1 MEVRFYLT
9 GQDFWNFQKH
19 ALRRRRISLILIAV
33 LVVIL
38 VLFTSLTSSPSN
50 IVVNIAPLILFLVVV
65 GIVVLRL
72 RRRIFGG
79 TARRLAAQGEHTITI
94 GPEGF
99 RHKQNLGDAMISWRA
114 IKEIKTDAYNLYFM
128 VDSNAL
134 MAHVI
139 PRRAFAS
146 PQDADA
152 FLGWAKTYWASGNT
166 IQQARAPGS
175 ASGYERWG

>member
-9 GQDFWNFQKH
+9 GQDVWNFQKQ
-19 ALRRRRISLILIAV
+19 AFRRTRVSLILIAV

-38 VLFTSLTSSPSN
+38 ILFTSLTGSPSN
-50 IVVNIAPLILFLVVV
+50 IVVNIAPIILLLVVL
-65 GIVVLRL
+65 GIVVLIL

-94 GPEGF
+94 SPEGF

-114 IKEIKTDAYNLYFM
+114 IKEIKADTNNLYFM

-152 FLGWAKTYWASGNT
+152 FLGWAKTFWASGNNV
-166 IQQARAPGS
+166 QQAETPGS

>member
-38 VLFTSLTSSPSN
+38 ILFTSLTSSPSN
-50 IVVNIAPLILFLVVV
+50 IMVNIAPIILFLVVL

-114 IKEIKTDAYNLYFM
+114 IKEIKADAYNLYFM

-139 PRRAFAS
+139 PRRAFATF
-146 PQDADA
+146 QDAES
-152 FLGWAKTYWASGNT
+152 FLGWARTYWASVNN
-166 IQQARAPGS
+166 IQQAGTPGS

>member
-19 ALRRRRISLILIAV
+19 ALRRTRVSLILIAV
-33 LVVIL
+33 LVIIL

-50 IVVNIAPLILFLVVV
+50 IVINIAPIILLLVVL

-79 TARRLAAQGEHTITI
+79 TAQRLAAQGEHTITI

-114 IKEIKTDAYNLYFM
+114 IKEIKADAYNLYFM

-152 FLGWAKTYWASGNT
+152 FLGWAKTYWARGNN
-166 IQQARAPGS
+166 IQQAGTPGS